1 MRTTLFVAGFG
12 SRTRAR
18 DLAYEFER
26 YGRLVRCDI
35 PAPKSFSAKPYAFV
49 EFEDP
54 RDAED
59 SFNEMHGRRIDGYTI
74 SVQWARNAPS
84 SSWRFDR
91 SPRRRPRSPS
101 PRGMPPHPS
110 FGRSRSQS
118 PYGGNGG
125 GGRTPPLVHG
135 GGYPGGG
142 HHHPPPP
149 HHHHHHHHHPHP
161 HHYHHPPP
169 PRSGHHSPPP
179 HRGRSPPLPPLHG
192 RDDRSR
198 SPPPGR
204 HSDDYSYPPTSS
216 GRPSSIERRSSRSPS
231 PPAVHHYRGAPS
243 SRSPSPQRRSIS
255 PRRSRSPDQ

>member
-35 PAPKSFSAKPYAFV
+35 PAPKSFSSKPYAFV

-91 SPRRRPRSPS
+91 SPRRRRSPS
-101 PRGMPPHPS
+101 PRGLPPHPS
-110 FGRSRSQS
+110 YGRSRSRS
-118 PYGGNGG
+118 PYGG
-125 GGRTPPLVHG
+125 RS
-135 GGYPGGG
+135 
-142 HHHPPPP
+142 PPPP
-149 HHHHHHHHHPHP
+149 PPPSSLHHSGGYHGGHHHHHHHHH
-161 HHYHHPPP
+161 HHRGPP
-169 PRSGHHSPPP
+169 SPL
-179 HRGRSPPLPPLHG
+179 RGRSPPPHV
-192 RDDRSR
+192 RDRHDRSR
-198 SPPPGR
+198 SPAPLGRPDDYPYPPPG
-204 HSDDYSYPPTSS
+204 
-216 GRPSSIERRSSRSPS
+216 GRPLSNERRSSRSQS
-231 PPAVHHYRGAPS
+231 PPPMHLRGAPL

-255 PRRSRSPDQ
+255 PRRSRSPL

>member
-1 MRTTLFVAGFG
+1 MGTTLFVAGFG

-35 PAPKSFSAKPYAFV
+35 PAPKSFSSKPYAFV

-91 SPRRRPRSPS
+91 SSTRRRRSPS
-101 PRGMPPHPS
+101 PPPPPPQY
-110 FGRSRSQS
+110 GRSPSRS
-118 PYGGNGG
+118 PYG
-125 GGRTPPLVHG
+125 RSPPIHG
-135 GGYPGGG
+135 GY

-149 HHHHHHHHHPHP
+149 PHQYP
-161 HHYHHPPP
+161 GRPL
-169 PRSGHHSPPP
+169 SP
-179 HRGRSPPLPPLHG
+179 HRGRSPPLM
-192 RDDRSR
+192 RDRYDR

-204 HSDDYSYPPTSS
+204 PLTNDYPSTTR
-216 GRPSSIERRSSRSPS
+216 RPSFERRPSQSPSPMHHHYRGGPSSRSPS
-231 PPAVHHYRGAPS
+231 PPP
-243 SRSPSPQRRSIS
+243 RRSVS
-255 PRRSRSPDQ
+255 PRRSRSPP

>member
-18 DLAYEFER
+18 DLAFEFER

-35 PAPKSFSAKPYAFV
+35 PAPKSFSSKPYAFV

-91 SPRRRPRSPS
+91 SPRRRRSPS
-101 PRGMPPHPS
+101 PRRLPPPPS
-110 FGRSRSQS
+110 YGRSRSRS
-118 PYGGNGG
+118 PYGG
-125 GGRTPPLVHG
+125 GRSPPPLPLGHRD
-135 GGYPGGG
+135 GYHGG
-142 HHHPPPP
+142 HHHRGGPP
-149 HHHHHHHHHPHP
+149 
-161 HHYHHPPP
+161 
-169 PRSGHHSPPP
+169 SPL
-179 HRGRSPPLPPLHG
+179 RGRSPPPPLHG
-192 RDDRSR
+192 RDRYDRSR
-198 SPPPGR
+198 SPPPLGR
-204 HSDDYSYPPTSS
+204 PSEDYPPPPHAASS
-216 GRPSSIERRSSRSPS
+216 GGRLSSIERRSSRSLS
-231 PPAVHHYRGAPS
+231 PPPPVHHQRGGPP